1 LHYLST
7 NAGTQQNLIE
17 LPDGTGKELIWM
29 QTVSGGTVN
38 ITAIATPERHTRRS
52 VIRFLYIVCSLL
64 LVIPFAHKAYGKIK
78 PTSGSR
84 KATAAAQKP
93 LVNDSKLQ
101 KEMKKYLGTPYELG
115 GTGPDGIDC
124 SGFARAIYKDVYGVN
139 LPHNAASQSKCPP
152 YLLKKVST
160 EKLKTGDLIFFS
172 SGKKQQRI
180 THVGL
185 YLSGGEFIH
194 ASRSKKEVVVSN
206 LFENHWRSKIVTTKR
221 LASIAPWDVE
231 ETVQAGSFDFSPG
244 KKNTFR
250 LHYKTRAVPVSKSA
264 PNKYTPLY
272 YRNPSHEMELRYTRP
287 LYGSAW
293 NLNMSAFREQI
304 ARGNSPTL
312 YSITPAS
319 IGQNAYQGSYTTHY
333 SRGVSMSSDIKPT
346 QWLSIRPSLTYLT
359 YGPGTDAMDLQGRTV
374 GLDVNVLPESSTWTL
389 STAVQ
394 YSNMNT
400 PGTRQLNYTHN
411 RNGVDMSLKYRQQIS
426 DRMQITL
433 IGQHLQKTSSG
444 VEDIIGIDKTDER
457 LSFLLNFMY

>member
-1 LHYLST
+1 
-7 NAGTQQNLIE
+7 
-17 LPDGTGKELIWM
+17 M
-29 QTVSGGTVN
+29 N

-52 VIRFLYIVCSLL
+52 VIRFLYILCSLL
-64 LVIPFAHKAYGKIK
+64 LVIPFAHTAYGKVK
-78 PTSGSR
+78 PASGSR
-84 KATAAAQKP
+84 KATVAARKP
-93 LVNDSKLQ
+93 LVNDSRLKN
-101 KEMKKYLGTPYELG
+101 EMKKYLGTPYEFG

-124 SGFARAIYKDVYGVN
+124 SGFARLIYKDVYGVN
-139 LPHNAASQSKCPP
+139 LPHNAASQSKCPS
-152 YLLKKVST
+152 YLLKKVSA

-172 SGKKQQRI
+172 SGKKRQRI

-185 YLSGGEFIH
+185 YLSDGKFIH

-206 LFENHWRSKIVTTKR
+206 LFERHWRSKIVTTKR
-221 LASIAPWDVE
+221 LASIAPWDEE
-231 ETVQAGSFDFSPG
+231 ETIQAGSFDFSPN

-250 LHYKTRAVPVSKSA
+250 LHYKAKTVPIAKSA

-287 LYGSAW
+287 LYGPAW
-293 NLNMSAFREQI
+293 NLNVSAFREQI
-304 ARGNSPTL
+304 ALGNGHAT
-312 YSITPAS
+312 YSIPPAS
-319 IGQNAYQGSYTTHY
+319 IGQNAYQGSYATHY
-333 SRGVSMSSDIKPT
+333 SRGVSVSSDIKPT

-359 YGPGTDAMDLQGRTV
+359 YGPGTDAMDLQGRSV

-394 YSNMNT
+394 YSNMNA
-400 PGTRQLNYTHN
+400 PGTRQLNYNHD
-411 RNGVDMSLKYRQQIS
+411 RNGIDMSFKYRQQIS